1 MGLKFIKLFCVGQKS
16 KYLISFLAK
25 MDCNDHPFIIPSAS
39 NQDVVS
45 QSVAAMMKIFIVF
58 VHDIISMCTSTKYP

>member
-1 MGLKFIKLFCVGQKS
+1 
-16 KYLISFLAK
+16 